1 MRSGGGTWPG
11 ALLARV
17 CAGGKRNYA
26 VYFKPARRV
35 AWQPGCGPGI
45 AITGFAC
52 DAGVVRNQGRPGAA
66 AGPIAIRR
74 VLANLAWHGG
84 TQRALFDAGDVLCH
98 GDQLE
103 TAQQALAEKVRA
115 LLADGQLPLLLGGG
129 HEIAWGSYQG
139 LAAHCA
145 AGRQR
150 VGVINFDAHFDLRP
164 LLPGDRGSSGT
175 PFRQIASHMTAAG
188 QAVSY
193 LCIGLSRPAN
203 TQALFQTATQLGVR
217 WIEDLDCQS
226 ENFEAHLPIFEEFI
240 ASVDRIQLSVCLDAF
255 PAGLAPGVSAPAGL
269 GIPPAY
275 VLAAIRAIGRIAGPG
290 STNNK
295 LGLAEIAELCP
306 LHDPAGAT
314 ARLAARIA
322 FELAHSLYMVP

>member
-1 MRSGGGTWPG
+1 MSESSVWTGREDEG
-11 ALLARV
+11 AD
-17 CAGGKRNYA
+17 GD
-26 VYFKPARRV
+26 ARRWHQV
-35 AWQPGCGPGI
+35 IRPWQPGSGPGVAI
-45 AITGFAC
+45 AGFAC
-52 DAGVVRNQGRPGAA
+52 DAGVARNQGRSGAA

-84 TQRALFDAGDVLCH
+84 NQLRLFEAGDIPCD

-103 TAQQALAEKVRA
+103 VAQRALGARVQA

-145 AGRQR
+145 ATAERI
-150 VGVINFDAHFDLRP
+150 GVINFDAHFDLRP
-164 LLPGDRGSSGT
+164 WLPGDRGSSGT
-175 PFRQIASHMTAAG
+175 PFRQIAGHMTAHG
-188 QAVSY
+188 HPVRY
-193 LCIGLSRPAN
+193 LCLGIARPAN
-203 TQALFQTATQLGVR
+203 TQALFKTAAEFGVR

-226 ENFEAHLPIFEEFI
+226 ANLKAHLQIIEEFI
-240 ASVDRIQLSVCLDAF
+240 ASVDRVHLSVCMDAF

-275 VLAAIRAIGRIAGPG
+275 VLAAIRAIGRFAGPG
-290 STNNK
+290 ATNNK

-306 LHDPAGAT
+306 VHDSAGAT

-322 FELAHSLYMVP
+322 FEVVHSLYMAP

>member
-1 MRSGGGTWPG
+1 MSDSSVWTGRVDAG
-11 ALLARV
+11 ADGA
-17 CAGGKRNYA
+17 
-26 VYFKPARRV
+26 ARRWHQLIRP
-35 AWQPGCGPGI
+35 WQPGSGPGI
-45 AITGFAC
+45 AIAGFAC

-74 VLANLAWHGG
+74 ALANLAWHGG
-84 TQRALFDAGDVLCH
+84 NELRLFEAGDVACE

-103 TAQQALAEKVRA
+103 AAQRALAERVRI

-145 AGRQR
+145 AGRER
-150 VGVINFDAHFDLRP
+150 IGVINFDAHFDLRP
-164 LLPGDRGSSGT
+164 LLAGDRGSSGT
-175 PFRQIASHMTAAG
+175 PFRQIAGHMAAAG
-188 QAVSY
+188 HPVNY
-193 LCIGLSRPAN
+193 LCIGLARPAN
-203 TQALFQTATQLGVR
+203 TPALYQTASELGVR
-217 WIEDLDCQS
+217 WIEDLDCQLANLDS
-226 ENFEAHLPIFEEFI
+226 HLPIFEEFI
-240 ASVDRIQLSVCLDAF
+240 ASVDRIQLSMCLDAF

-275 VLAAIRAIGRIAGPG
+275 VLAAIRAIGRIAGCG
-290 STNNK
+290 SAHGK

-306 LHDPAGAT
+306 AHDPAGVT

-322 FELAHSLYMVP
+322 FELTHTLYRAP

>member
-1 MRSGGGTWPG
+1 MSDSSVWTG
-11 ALLARV
+11 RV
-17 CAGGKRNYA
+17 DAGGDDD
-26 VYFKPARRV
+26 ARRWHQV
-35 AWQPGCGPGI
+35 VRPWQPGSGPGI
-45 AITGFAC
+45 AIAGFAC
-52 DAGVVRNQGRPGAA
+52 DAGVVRNHGRPGAA

-84 TQRALFDAGDVLCH
+84 AQPALFDAGDVLCH

-103 TAQQALAEKVRA
+103 SAQQALAEKVRA

-145 AGRQR
+145 TGKERI
-150 VGVINFDAHFDLRP
+150 GVINFDAHFDLRP
-164 LLPGDRGSSGT
+164 LLSGDRGTSGT
-175 PFRQIASHMTAAG
+175 PFRQIAGHMTAAG
-188 QAVSY
+188 QPVSY
-193 LCIGLSRPAN
+193 LCIGVARPAN
-203 TQALFQTATQLGVR
+203 TRALFKTATELGVR

-322 FELAHSLYMVP
+322 FELAHSLYMAP